1 MTTSILFALA
11 VWLCVCVCESRRKTF
26 TGKIGL
32 FSGRPHAD
40 MRISLAV
47 LAPERERREFGFFFF
62 DNFAG
67 SYLVCWSFLKF
78 VKLCAAVSDWSCA
91 HVGCTHADKHNYSVW
106 IEPSEEYILCYT
118 RWVNRYANINSVQGY
133 TARARLKKCC
143 SRVYNSSFFFETLH
157 YFVVCGKILLFGF
170 AVCKLTLIGFV
181 ASEIFCARV
190 LE

>member
-11 VWLCVCVCESRRKTF
+11 VWLCVCVWIEEENIYRKNRF
-26 TGKIGL
+26 IFWPSARGY
-32 FSGRPHAD
+32 AD
-40 MRISLAV
+40 FAGGAGAWKRATWVWI
-47 LAPERERREFGFFFF
+47 FFF

-106 IEPSEEYILCYT
+106 IEPSEEYILCYS